1 MYSPLVK
8 EHFVNP
14 RNVGDFDRPD
24 RIGEAKNE
32 TDGDWVRLSFRIQN
46 NIIEEV
52 RIRVMGC
59 VAAIA
64 VTSFISEYIQ
74 GKTIEQAL
82 AITKEELA
90 EKMGGLP
97 PQKLHCSMT
106 CLDALRVALNP
117 CKGETHGK

>member
-1 MYSPLVK
+1 MYSSIVK
-8 EHFVNP
+8 DHFLHP
-14 RNVGDFDRPD
+14 RNVGDLDSPD

-32 TDGDWVRLSFRIQN
+32 TDGDWVRLSLRIQN
-46 NIIEEV
+46 NIIQDV

-64 VTSFISEYIQ
+64 LTSVLSEYVK

-90 EKMGGLP
+90 QQVGSLP
-97 PQKLHCSMT
+97 AQKLRCSMT
-106 CLDALRVALNP
+106 CLDALHAALNP

>member
-1 MYSPLVK
+1 MYSPIVK
-8 EHFVNP
+8 EHFLHP
-14 RNVGDFDRPD
+14 RNVGDLDHPD

-32 TDGDWVRLSFRIQN
+32 TDGDWVRLSFRIHN
-46 NIIEEV
+46 NIIEDV

-64 VTSFISEYIQ
+64 LTSFLSEYVK
-74 GKTIEQAL
+74 GKTIDQAL

-90 EKMGGLP
+90 QQVGGLP

-106 CLDALRVALNP
+106 CLDALHTALNP
-117 CKGETHGK
+117 TKGETHGK